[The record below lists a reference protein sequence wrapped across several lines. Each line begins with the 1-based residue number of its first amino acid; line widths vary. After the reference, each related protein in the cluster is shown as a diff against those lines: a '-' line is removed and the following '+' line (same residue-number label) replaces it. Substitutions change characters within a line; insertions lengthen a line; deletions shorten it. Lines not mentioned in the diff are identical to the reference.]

1 MNTYAQAPTIGKVAA
16 PKFDV
21 ENEKALIKQYQ
32 STNDMALKNSI
43 LKKMSK
49 IHRGTIIY
57 AMQSATGYAL
67 SAEAKNVIALKTF
80 KNCMDKYDPMAGTQ
94 PATYFTKHIKIEVGR
109 ENYKG
114 TNETFM
120 AEGHNI
126 LSQKVHTVKT
136 QFDLE

>member
-1 MNTYAQAPTIGKVAA
+1 MNTYAQAPTISKVAA

-67 SAEAKNVIALKTF
+67 SAEAKNVIIKSDEISAKYLK
-80 KNCMDKYDPMAGTQ
+80 
-94 PATYFTKHIKIEVGR
+94 IVE
-109 ENYKG
+109 
-114 TNETFM
+114 ETI
-120 AEGHNI
+120 A
-126 LSQKVHTVKT
+126 
-136 QFDLE
+136 